1 MTATR
6 AIGCAVRRRL
16 GSLRLGAAPRAPV
29 RAGAAAQIFLL
40 GLAIGCGSPG
50 SAPAP
55 SRAALTVIAT
65 PQLTADDLVVARVN
79 GRAVWASCIA
89 EQARTITSGGADER
103 RTAALDQCVAFE
115 LLAQAAE
122 ARGDASAPEVAD
134 ATRRAEVN
142 RLVETEFERRY
153 RTPADLGAML
163 DPVTKAA
170 AAGMHVPEQRS
181 STFARFVVPKDAPA
195 DVDARAHMLAE
206 RLAGELRGQ
215 PGLFGVHLI
224 EAAQRI
230 AAGTGIQ
237 LDTADFRPARR
248 DDLVDAYA
256 AALYG
261 IAEVGRSSPAFR
273 SPWGWDVVLWTGG
286 VAAQERSSDA
296 VIAELFPEL
305 RRRQFLRWVNQVG
318 KQLGVHI
325 DVHDAAVARLDTETV
340 P

>member
-1 MTATR
+1 MMLAR
-6 AIGCAVRRRL
+6 ALV
-16 GSLRLGAAPRAPV
+16 
-29 RAGAAAQIFLL
+29 
-40 GLAIGCGSPG
+40 
-50 SAPAP
+50 SAPALAAAIAAGGCRSSGSGAGP
-55 SRAALTVIAT
+55 STAAPSAIAT
-65 PQLTADDLVVARVN
+65 PALTADDAPVAQVN
-79 GRAVWASCIA
+79 GRTVWASCVA
-89 EQARTITSGGADER
+89 AQARAIAAGSDAER
-103 RTAALDQCVAFE
+103 RTAAREQCIAFE

-122 ARGDASAPEVAD
+122 ARGAATAPEVAD

-153 RTPADLGAML
+153 RTPADLGPML
-163 DPVTKAA
+163 DQVTKAA

-215 PGLFGVHLI
+215 TGLFGVHLI

-230 AAGTGIQ
+230 AADTGIQ

-261 IAEVGRSSPAFR
+261 IADVGRSSPAFR

-286 VAAQERSSDA
+286 VAAQERSRDA